1 MFDAAWTTAYNR
13 LHSSLLRFHAFMMG
27 PRNQQMRPDVEAAVR
42 SEALLTSF
50 KESTKTMSGTLKMR
64 ILALSLGLTTLF
76 TAAALAQAA
85 SAGKAPASAPAS
97 AEPAA
102 TKIGI
107 VNIQDAIFASNE
119 GKKEVD
125 ALQQKFNPKQAELKN
140 LNDEVENLKKQFQ
153 AQSDKLNDE
162 QRASR
167 AKEIEAKQKTL
178 QRNYED
184 AQTEFQQAEQEVLNR
199 IGGKML
205 TVLEKY
211 AKANGYAVVLDVSN
225 PQTPVLWASQG
236 TVITKELVDA
246 FNAENPAAAPA
257 AKPAGAAATPAR
269 PVAPRPAPAA
279 TPKKP

>member
-1 MFDAAWTTAYNR
+1 
-13 LHSSLLRFHAFMMG
+13 
-27 PRNQQMRPDVEAAVR
+27 
-42 SEALLTSF
+42 
-50 KESTKTMSGTLKMR
+50 MSGTLKLR
-64 ILALSLGLTTLF
+64 ILALSLGLSTLF

-85 SAGKAPASAPAS
+85 AAPAPAGSAPA
-97 AEPAA
+97 ANAGPVP
-102 TKIGI
+102 TKIG
-107 VNIQDAIFASNE
+107 VVYIQEAIFATNE

-125 ALQQKFNPKQAELKN
+125 ALQQKFNPKQTELKN
-140 LNDEVENLKKQFQ
+140 LNDDVENLKKQFQ
-153 AQSDKLNDE
+153 AQGDKLSDE

-167 AKEIEAKQKTL
+167 AKEIELKQKTL

-184 AQTEFQQAEQEVLNR
+184 AQAEFQQAEQEVLNR

-225 PQTPVLWASQG
+225 PQTSVLWANQG

-246 FNAENPAAAPA
+246 YNAENPAVAPA
-257 AKPAGAAATPAR
+257 AKPAAGAGTGAAAAR
-269 PVAPRPAPAA
+269 PAAPRPAASPAA